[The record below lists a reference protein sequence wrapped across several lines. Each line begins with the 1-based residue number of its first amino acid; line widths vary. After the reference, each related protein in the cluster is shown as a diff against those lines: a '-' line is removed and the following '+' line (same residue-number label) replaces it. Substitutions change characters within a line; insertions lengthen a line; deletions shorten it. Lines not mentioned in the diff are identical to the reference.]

1 MVLTVSSIVSTNVV
15 KIAVEMMTKH
25 CVMQEGS
32 NKELSDYQC
41 FKKAS
46 NPMNGRE
53 IKINIPCHLK
63 GISQ

>member
-1 MVLTVSSIVSTNVV
+1 MV
-15 KIAVEMMTKH
+15 KIAVKMMTKH

-32 NKELSDYQC
+32 NKELRDYQC

-63 GISQ
+63 DIKH